1 MRADT
6 FTFKAE
12 DQREL
17 FVYRWLPD
25 EGARKKAV
33 VHVAHGMAEH
43 AGRYARVAGALVE
56 AGYAVYA
63 DDHRGHGR
71 TAAPQAGGRPG
82 APSDGELGWMGP
94 DGFRRSVQD
103 LQQLLVFEKAENPGL
118 PAVLFGHSMGSY
130 FAQAFLVEAGAS
142 IRAAVLSGTGGK
154 PSFIASL
161 GRAVARLERAR
172 LGPKGKSPLLQALS
186 FDEFNKAFRP
196 NRTAF
201 DWLSRDDAE
210 VDKYVADPLCGFA
223 VSTQL
228 WVDLLD
234 GLAAISRPER
244 QAKIPRDLPIYVFS
258 GSEDPVGEKTKSVQQ
273 LLAAYG
279 RAGVTDVTHKFYP
292 GARHETLN
300 ETNRD
305 EVTRDLV
312 AWLDSRLAS
321 AG

>member
-6 FTFKAE
+6 FTFKVE
-12 DQREL
+12 DQKEL
-17 FVYRWLPD
+17 FVYRFRPD
-25 EGARKKAV
+25 EGTKVKAV
-33 VHVAHGMAEH
+33 VHIAHGMAEH
-43 AGRYARVAGALVE
+43 AGRYARVAEALVE

-63 DDHRGHGR
+63 DDHRGHGK
-71 TAAPQAGGRPG
+71 TAVSQAGGRPG
-82 APSDGELGWMGP
+82 APSDDGELGWMGP
-94 DGFRRSVQD
+94 DGFRRAVQD

-130 FAQAFLVEAGAS
+130 FTQAFLIEAGAS
-142 IRAAVLSGTGGK
+142 LRAAVLSGTGGK

-161 GRAVARLERAR
+161 GRVVARIERAR
-172 LGPKGKSPLLQALS
+172 LGPKGKSALLKALS

-196 NRTAF
+196 NRTEF
-201 DWLSRDDAE
+201 DWLSRDEAE

-234 GLAAISRPER
+234 GLAAISDPER
-244 QAKIPRDLPIYVFS
+244 QAKVPRDLPIYVFA
-258 GSEDPVGEKTKSVQQ
+258 GSEDPVGEKTRTIRQ

-279 RAGVTDVTHKFYP
+279 RAGVQDVTHKFYP

-312 AWLDSRLAS
+312 AWLGSRL
-321 AG
+321 G